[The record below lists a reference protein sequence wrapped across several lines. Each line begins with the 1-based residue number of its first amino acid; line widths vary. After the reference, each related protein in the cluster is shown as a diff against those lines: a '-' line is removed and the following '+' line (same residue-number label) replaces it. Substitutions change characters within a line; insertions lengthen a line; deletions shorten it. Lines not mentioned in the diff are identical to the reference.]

1 MISAM
6 ALKVPPLS
14 TIICCSPQALLLQAQ
29 QRLFSCQAT
38 CASLAHKLLQPAPD
52 APSPSS
58 SIISSLH
65 HVGDVEDVRCAAAVP
80 YPSALSPAFILQL
93 FAAVHTQHFSAVS
106 LMIPAITAAR
116 TRATKAAISGRDQD
130 LLFQAL
136 EVMLASS
143 PFIALALLSFWPFPY
158 LLYKITYGHY
168 FIPFLLAQ
176 AVTWMKASLPPLIGR
191 SFASSAVVAGKPALK
206 RHVMLAHVRSHSS
219 SPHRLHPAS
228 LLLVRR
234 S

>member
-1 MISAM
+1 M
-6 ALKVPPLS
+6 ALKVPLPVQSSHAAPLKLPPS
-14 TIICCSPQALLLQAQ
+14 LLQAQ
-29 QRLFSCQAT
+29 QRLSSCQAT
-38 CASLAHKLLQPAPD
+38 CATLAQALLQPAPH
-52 APSPSS
+52 APAPAPAPPQTNSIPSP
-58 SIISSLH
+58 LH
-65 HVGDVEDVRCAAAVP
+65 HVGYVEDSV
-80 YPSALSPAFILQL
+80 LSPASILHL
-93 FAAVHTQHFSAVS
+93 FAAVHSHNFSQAS
-106 LMIPAITAAR
+106 LILPAITAAR
-116 TRATKAAISGRDQD
+116 TRATEAAISGRDQD